1 MGALATMQTAVG
13 TIAYFLRIPPPEH
26 LVHEAIIVGC
36 IVARIDV
43 LKPVPVLDKDLLE
56 DVPVL
61 RGCYNHAGAPSWGSG
76 MLAVPLLYHV
86 SPTQSTPSS
95 AFPEAR
101 SPTSLTL

>member
-1 MGALATMQTAVG
+1 MGALATMQTAVC
-13 TIAYFLRIPPPEH
+13 TIAYFLRIPTPEH

-61 RGCYNHAGAPSWGSG
+61 RGCYNHAGAQRWGRVRCS
-76 MLAVPLLYHV
+76 LWLWCPT

-101 SPTSLTL
+101 SHTSLTL